1 MINLLDNAPNHP
13 SKFRTKNCV
22 EINGKAR
29 GTYISKSQIKF
40 EISVL
45 KSRLYDYSIAQ
56 ILTSG
61 TITITEAAADK
72 EKEYQLKVVRHLLIA
87 WVK

>member
-1 MINLLDNAPNHP
+1 MVRHVERISAKVKLNL
-13 SKFRTKNCV
+13 KFQC
-22 EINGKAR
+22 
-29 GTYISKSQIKF
+29 
-40 EISVL
+40 
-45 KSRLYDYSIAQ
+45 DYSNAQ

-87 WVK
+87 

>member
-13 SKFRTKNCV
+13 SKFRT

-45 KSRLYDYSIAQ
+45 KSRLYDYSNAQ

-87 WVK
+87 